1 MSMSEKDV
9 RRMIEEATKE
19 AMKQSFTEAGQKYIA
34 AAQAYDEEGKFD
46 EADDLRRQAAENFVK
61 AAEKYRSSKS
71 FKIAA
76 LNMCYAGDVYSEL
89 ASTDQALSTYETA
102 AEDLYSASS
111 EHLLWGEDAETKKGT
126 ALAMAASMLYLMI
139 GEQEKAFKSSRRFA
153 AEHGSKLR
161 FPGVVRLSQ
170 IPQMI
175 EAAINSVDLDAF
187 SDAERAAVTELKAAL
202 ASANASEFAPYV
214 DKGIEMVREIL
225 RGKLKVP
232 KISAHLDLPIDMTF
246 TEEFPLQANI
256 MNNGDGS
263 ALDLSIEWFL
273 DDGLDIVSGKKTMKL
288 GILKAGDGISL
299 ELHARATDELIGVKE
314 YSIILRGSYKDKL
327 NTEYSLQAG
336 PGTLVLKDFKE
347 TEKLMHDIDLTEG
360 RMGILSTSLIES
372 PFEQEPLSRLI
383 NQTSKSLAGA
393 REDVQEKKLPIAKA
407 KIAVVNN
414 LVDTI
419 DQIIADE
426 ELSQNIIERREAEKK
441 NYAASEI
448 QSLHGKIASLI
459 EKHQDSIL
467 SESDR
472 ALEQW
477 DRRVEQKEELSKKL
491 KQSVDHASEII
502 HELDGIYDV
511 LPTAAST
518 DDPELAK
525 ERSKIRNSLD
535 SARSDLSALQTQLEE
550 ARMHSALKADERPST
565 APSIELAL
573 KTLRALR
580 DEIESLLA

>member
-1 MSMSEKDV
+1 MSERDV

-19 AMKQSFTEAGQKYIA
+19 AMKQSFTEAGQKYVA
-34 AAQAYDEEGKFD
+34 AAQAYDEEGKFE

-89 ASTDQALSTYETA
+89 ASTDKALSTYEKA

-111 EHLLWGEDAETKKGT
+111 EHLMWGEDAETKKGT

-139 GEQEKAFKSSRRFA
+139 GEQEKAFQSSRRFA

-246 TEEFPLQANI
+246 TEELLLQANI
-256 MNNGDGS
+256 VNNGDGN

-273 DDGLDIVSGKKTMKL
+273 DDGLDIVSGKKMMKL
-288 GILKAGDGISL
+288 GTLKAGDGISL
-299 ELHARATDELIGVKE
+299 ELHVRATDELIGVKE

-347 TEKLMHDIDLTEG
+347 TEKLLHDIDLTEG
-360 RMGILSTSLIES
+360 RLGILSTSLEES

-383 NQTSKSLAGA
+383 MQTSRSLAGA
-393 REDVQEKKLPIAKA
+393 REDVMEKELPIAKA
-407 KIAVVNN
+407 KIAVVNT

-426 ELSQNIIERREAEKK
+426 ELSRNIIERREAEKRNHAK
-441 NYAASEI
+441 SEI
-448 QSLHGKIASLI
+448 QLLHGKIESVI
-459 EKHQDSIL
+459 EKHHDSIL
-467 SESDR
+467 TKSER
-472 ALEQW
+472 FFEQW
-477 DRRVEQKEELSKKL
+477 DKGVEERKEVSNKL
-491 KQSVDHASEII
+491 EQLVGHASEIMR
-502 HELDGIYDV
+502 ELDEIYDN
-511 LPTAAST
+511 LPTAGST
-518 DDPELAK
+518 DDPQLAK
-525 ERSKIRNSLD
+525 ERTKIRNLLN
-535 SARSDLSALQTQLEE
+535 SAKSDLSALQNQLENL
-550 ARMHSALKADERPST
+550 RIHSALEAGERPST
-565 APSIELAL
+565 APSTELAL
-573 KTLRALR
+573 NTLRALR
-580 DEIESLLA
+580 DEIERLLA